1 MAKIAENVF
10 NFLEPIVS
18 NLGYELAD
26 VEYEKKENGMN
37 LTVFI
42 NSENGINITDC
53 EKVHHAIDEPL
64 DELNPTDDKP
74 YILNV
79 SSLGLDRPF
88 KTDKDFKRNIGELVE
103 ARLFKPVDKK
113 KVFEGTLLKFDSNI
127 ITLMVDGKEIE
138 LDRKIISKIS
148 KVIEF

>member
-88 KTDKDFKRNIGELVE
+88 KTDKDFMRNIGELVE